1 MAQENRVGIAK
12 RRRGDLETV
21 THPKLNLTV
30 VRRRRRV
37 VRPVEVDGVRWVV
50 ARVMSGFE
58 FAVADDLVEAGFR
71 TFAPFEVRVALRARV
86 RGSEARVKVARDWP
100 VFHGYVFV
108 GCPDG
113 LLVTK
118 LSHDRVLDVLGGG
131 VGLSVDPEAIR
142 TLSDL
147 QLGGVF
153 NRKTNDRKFAPG
165 DVVNVRKGPFRGMFG
180 KVEAMLPRE
189 MRVTVALGMFGG
201 AVPVTLEAGQL
212 ELARV

>member
-1 MAQENRVGIAK
+1 MAK
-12 RRRGDLETV
+12 RRRSDLETV
-21 THPKLNLTV
+21 TVFGATKTTF

-37 VRPVEVDGVRWVV
+37 AQAVEVGGVRWVV
-50 ARVMSGFE
+50 ARVMTGWE
-58 FAVADDLVEAGFR
+58 FAVADDLAEAGFR

-131 VGLSVDPEAIR
+131 MGLAVDPEAIR
-142 TLSDL
+142 ALSDF
-147 QLGGVF
+147 QIKGVF
-153 NRKTNDRKFAPG
+153 NRPTGDRKFREG
-165 DVVNVRKGPFRGMFG
+165 DVVRVRKGPFRDMFG
-180 KVEAMLPRE
+180 KVEALLPRE
-189 MRVTVALGMFGG
+189 MRVTVGLGLFGG
-201 AVPVTLEAGQL
+201 VAPVTLEAGQL